1 MAPYTKPFFFATLAF
16 FLTITTLP
24 LLHALHHDQID
35 HPTVEAIYQFG
46 DSISDT
52 GNLIRDNPI
61 GEHSNFAR
69 LPYGQTFFHKPTGRC
84 SNGRLMIDFFAEYF
98 KLPYLDAYLNKE
110 GNFTHGVNFAVAGS
124 TALSTPTLAAQGII
138 SPITNSSL
146 GVQLQWFKSHLQST
160 CSTNSSDC
168 KSKLEK
174 ALFII
179 ETGGNDFN
187 YAFFQNKTVQDVYK
201 MVPQVIATIKHAVE
215 EVIQHG
221 ATQVVIPGNFPIG
234 CMPIYL
240 ANFET
245 NDISM
250 YDKLHCL
257 KELNE
262 FAKFQNKILQ
272 QTIIQMQINH
282 PKATIIYGDY
292 FSALKGLLQHAA
304 SLGFDKHETQKTCC
318 GMGDN
323 AYNFNMTQMCGGNGV
338 SVCPHPHKRVSWDG
352 VHMTQHAYKV
362 MARWLLK
369 YNILPRIINKSA

>member
-1 MAPYTKPFFFATLAF
+1 MEGGGGTRF

-24 LLHALHHDQID
+24 LLHAIHHDQID

-98 KLPYLDAYLNKE
+98 KLPYLDAYLNKD

-124 TALSTPTLAAQGII
+124 TALSTPTLAAQGIM

-160 CSTNSSDC
+160 CSINSS
-168 KSKLEK
+168 
-174 ALFII
+174 
-179 ETGGNDFN
+179 
-187 YAFFQNKTVQDVYK
+187 
-201 MVPQVIATIKHAVE
+201 
-215 EVIQHG
+215 VIQHG

-282 PKATIIYGDY
+282 PKVTIIYGDY

-362 MARWLLK
+362 MATWLLK